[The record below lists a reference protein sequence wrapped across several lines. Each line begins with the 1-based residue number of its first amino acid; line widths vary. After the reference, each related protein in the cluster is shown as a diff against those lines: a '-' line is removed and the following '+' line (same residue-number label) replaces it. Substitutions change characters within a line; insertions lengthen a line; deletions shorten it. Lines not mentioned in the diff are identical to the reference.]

1 MIKKQIKKIIN
12 FPSKKNIFVAKNK
25 IHLQELIEKEIVL
38 NGNHCNL
45 NHIDTSLI
53 TDMSELFYKSNFNG
67 DISQWNASNVTTMS
81 RMFYHSGFKGDIS
94 NWDVSNVENMDSM
107 FTYSQFD
114 GDISKW
120 DVSNVVNM
128 LGMFANSSFNGDV
141 SQWNVCR
148 LIFMNHIF
156 SNCPGA
162 VPYWAQIKNIKER
175 VVAIEV
181 YQTKKLLE
189 ENMSEVQLIKS
200 AFKV

>member
-38 NGNHCNL
+38 NGNHCDL
-45 NHIDTSLI
+45 NHIDTSLL

-94 NWDVSNVENMDSM
+94 H
-107 FTYSQFD
+107 
-114 GDISKW
+114 W

-128 LGMFANSSFNGDV
+128 LGMFANSSFNGDI
-141 SQWNVCR
+141 SQWNVCK